1 MRKWQEERWQRRY
14 RKEQKNLLD
23 QIILVALIA
32 LILVL
37 IIRLPISYAL
47 FSAYDQTESVSFRAA
62 TFPENIEIQPGKS
75 KTNDSPG
82 NPGPA
87 FNVASIVDGQIYLD
101 FGTYP
106 AGNKRSFPSVLI
118 ITNIS
123 FRTLS
128 LDWYLTGDLASFFDT
143 QSGFIEMEPND
154 EYELGL
160 KLNTCVDDLPG
171 NYSGTLIISAMNGFI
186 SYEVPA
192 ALTLYEEKE
201 IKIDKLEELPDGQA
215 EHGKDSGQ
223 ENEADDG
230 NEDGDEDGDEDD
242 DGDEDGDEIN
252 DINGQDPDESQDQHN
267 IEDDSVVNDEE
278 ENEHDPEGEIDEENI
293 DTDSNDPSAHEAKK
307 SEDSEDSVNEDQD
320 KSESG
325 EEDDNSDANDM
336 DKSDAEADEGGETR
350 ENDDD

>member
-23 QIILVALIA
+23 QIILVAVIA

-47 FSAYDQTESVSFRAA
+47 FSAYDQTDSVSFKAA

-128 LDWYLTGDLASFFDT
+128 LNWYLTGDLASFFDT

-160 KLNTCVDDLPG
+160 KLNTSSDDLPG

-186 SYEVPA
+186 SYEIPA
-192 ALTLYEEKE
+192 DLSIHAKKNMK
-201 IKIDKLEELPDGQA
+201 IKKLEELPHGQA
-215 EHGKDSGQ
+215 DLGKDSGRD
-223 ENEADDG
+223 EEADDG
-230 NEDGDEDGDEDD
+230 NDAGDEDV
-242 DGDEDGDEIN
+242 DEIN
-252 DINGQDPDESQDQHN
+252 DINGQDPDESQDQH

-336 DKSDAEADEGGETR
+336 DKPDAEADEGGETR